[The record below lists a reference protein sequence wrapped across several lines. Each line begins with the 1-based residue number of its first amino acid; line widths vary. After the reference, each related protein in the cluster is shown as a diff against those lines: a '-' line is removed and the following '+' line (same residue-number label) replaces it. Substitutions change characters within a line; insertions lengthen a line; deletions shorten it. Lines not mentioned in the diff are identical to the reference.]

1 LNIHNWIS
9 EILGYYSGLMI
20 FVWTN
25 PGWELPQR
33 LRGWGFSSTTWY
45 LCGASAVLLWP
56 WQGPGLSRRTGRDL
70 GVCDSCVTTGW
81 VNIHNYQ
88 LFEGLFG
95 LWKAGYWGE
104 INWCNPKFEQFDN
117 VAILFHVR
125 LHCHKLNWGMLQ
137 ARPMVIR
144 LRVPSHCHYWTVGK
158 PQSDL
163 WVSSPLF

>member
-1 LNIHNWIS
+1 MNIHNWIS
-9 EILGYYSGLMI
+9 EILGDDSGLMI

-56 WQGPGLSRRTGRDL
+56 WQGPSLSRRTGRDL
-70 GVCDSCVTTGW
+70 GVCDRCVTTGW

-95 LWKAGYWGE
+95 LWKAGYCGE
-104 INWCNPKFEQFDN
+104 INWCNPKFEQFNN
-117 VAILFHVR
+117 VAIEACCKLDPWSSAWGFEATVIIELLGNLKAIFGLVHPCFMQVR
-125 LHCHKLNWGMLQ
+125 D
-137 ARPMVIR
+137 
-144 LRVPSHCHYWTVGK
+144 LRQMG
-158 PQSDL
+158 
-163 WVSSPLF
+163 